1 MAKDYFI
8 KYIELLTPEEF
19 NAPANKKSIIEAA
32 KYLGDYFVNS
42 KEGKDIDQAKIYW
55 EKVKLLDPTD
65 KQASVFFSTIGK

>member
-19 NAPANKKSIIEAA
+19 NALANKKSIIEAA

-65 KQASVFFSTIGK
+65 KQAAVFFSTIGK